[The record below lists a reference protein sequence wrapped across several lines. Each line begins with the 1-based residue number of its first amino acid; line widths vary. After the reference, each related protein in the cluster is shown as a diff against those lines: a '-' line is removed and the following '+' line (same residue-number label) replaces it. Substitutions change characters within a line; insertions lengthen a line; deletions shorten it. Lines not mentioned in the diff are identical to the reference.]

1 MTNKAIDAIKTL
13 TSTDKVSKID
23 ELSQDKNMFYNIFK
37 NCTDIETSFQ
47 NKMAYHLKKIAE
59 LESNLASVTQQK
71 ESDLLTTADLIK
83 KNEDLIAENL
93 LFTKQ
98 VSSATEIDKLQDLII
113 NQSAQIRTLKTELTN
128 YILSDT
134 VKS

>member
-1 MTNKAIDAIKTL
+1 
-13 TSTDKVSKID
+13 
-23 ELSQDKNMFYNIFK
+23 
-37 NCTDIETSFQ
+37 
-47 NKMAYHLKKIAE
+47 MAYHLKKIAE